1 MNKKKLNLIEK
12 GLTLFAEKGYHA
24 TSIQEIASEAGISK
38 GAFYLY
44 FQSKEDFVAT
54 SIDHIYTE
62 ITSKM
67 EQINLEDL
75 TARKILAKQIAEL
88 ISYIDQYKGFIMM
101 YVTESISIGERMD
114 SLIEKMKLENFHWMK
129 DALENIYGDRIKD
142 LLIDAVIQLDGLLNG
157 YFKWIVMHDIIV
169 DREETSEFIVRRLDD
184 MVQGMLDKKE
194 SPLISNEHFKAIS
207 NYEKQDITDILHTI
221 QGKISTLPIEKNK
234 KDQLEEVLDTLKQKK
249 SKSEVKPI
257 LLQGLLAHFAPYPV
271 FHEEC
276 EQLADLW
283 GIELLQ
289 KG

>member
-1 MNKKKLNLIEK
+1 MEK